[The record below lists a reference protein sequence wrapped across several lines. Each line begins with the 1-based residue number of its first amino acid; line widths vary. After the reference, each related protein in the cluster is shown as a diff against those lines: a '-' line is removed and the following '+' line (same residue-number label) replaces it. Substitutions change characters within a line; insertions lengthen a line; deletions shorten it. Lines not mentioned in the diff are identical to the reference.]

1 MSRLH
6 RLVLVAAALLLG
18 GCAYAPGL
26 WLGTSAP
33 QSAEPRPAAEAVVP
47 TAIDWALIHEFDTV
61 ARAPAPAVPQ
71 AEPAA
76 YRIGPND
83 ALRIT
88 VWNHPDLNFAPNLSV
103 TTRTA
108 ADGSAGQ
115 ATNVVPLRVVNHD
128 GSLYFPM
135 AGQIAAAGRTA
146 AELRSQIASRL
157 SRYIKDPQVELEIAA
172 FRSQRVFVVGE
183 VKAPGNLAITDV
195 PMRIADAIGQAG
207 GTTPTA
213 DLSSVSVTRGAERFR
228 LDLDRLYYEGEMS
241 QNLLLQHGDIV
252 TVPDRRER
260 KIFVLGEVM
269 APKSYV
275 LQRGRTTL
283 AEAVT
288 DAGGPNPLSA
298 NAGQLFVLR
307 LGADDEPLVYHLD
320 ARSPEALLL
329 ADRFALRAR
338 DIVYIDPTQLA
349 RAGRVIAQL
358 LPWLTSARTTTDI
371 GR

>member
-1 MSRLH
+1 MNRL
-6 RLVLVAAALLLG
+6 RAIALSGALLLLG
-18 GCAYAPGL
+18 GCAYAPGM
-26 WLGTSAP
+26 WMGKSSP
-33 QSAEPRPAAEAVVP
+33 QAEPAAEAEEITPV
-47 TAIDWALIHEFDTV
+47 AIDWPLIREFDAA
-61 ARAPAPAVPQ
+61 ARAEAPVVPQ

-88 VWNHPDLNFAPNLSV
+88 VWNHPDLNYAPNLSV
-103 TTRTA
+103 TTRTT
-108 ADGSAGQ
+108 ADGTSGQ
-115 ATNVVPLRVVNHD
+115 TTNVVPLRVVNHD
-128 GSLYFPM
+128 GSFYFPM
-135 AGQIAAAGRTA
+135 AGEIQAAGRTVP
-146 AELRSQIASRL
+146 ELRNEIARLL
-157 SRYIKDPQVELEIAA
+157 SRYVKSPQVELEIAA

-183 VKAPGNLAITDV
+183 VNAPGNLAITDV
-195 PMRIADAIGQAG
+195 PLRIADAIGQAG
-207 GTTPTA
+207 GTTPEA
-213 DLSSVSVTRGAERFR
+213 DLSTVSVTRGDEQLR

-252 TVPDRRER
+252 TIPDRHER
-260 KIFVLGEVM
+260 KIFVLGEVV
-269 APKSYV
+269 APRSYP
-275 LQRGRTTL
+275 LPRGRTTL
-283 AEAVT
+283 ADAVA

-329 ADRFALRAR
+329 ADRFVLRAR
-338 DIVYIDPTQLA
+338 DVVYVDPTQLA

-358 LPWLTSARTTTDI
+358 LPWAVGARTTTDI

>member
-1 MSRLH
+1 MIRSRLAA
-6 RLVLVAAALLLG
+6 LFGAALLLG

-26 WLGTSAP
+26 WLGKTSPEQEAAP
-33 QSAEPRPAAEAVVP
+33 AVEPVEPI
-47 TAIDWALIHEFDTV
+47 AIDWALIREFDAV
-61 ARAPAPAVPQ
+61 ARAAAPSVPQ
-71 AEPAA
+71 VEPGP

-103 TTRTA
+103 TTTTA
-108 ADGSAGQ
+108 ADGRSGQ
-115 ATNVVPLRVVNHD
+115 AHNVIPLRVVNHD
-128 GSLYFPM
+128 GTFYFPM
-135 AGQIAAAGRTA
+135 AGTIQAAGRTA
-146 AELRSQIASRL
+146 PELRDLIARKL
-157 SRYIKDPQVELEIAA
+157 SEYIKNPQVELEIAA

-183 VKAPGNLAITDV
+183 VGAPGNLSITDV

-207 GTTPTA
+207 GATNNA
-213 DLSSVSVTRGAERFR
+213 DLSSVTVTRGSDRFR
-228 LDLDRLYYEGEMS
+228 LDLDRLYYDGEMS

-260 KIFVLGEVM
+260 KIFVLGEVV
-269 APKSYV
+269 APRSYV

-283 AEAVT
+283 AEAVA

-307 LGADDEPLVYHLD
+307 LGADDEPEIYHLD

-329 ADRFALRAR
+329 ADRFELRPR
-338 DIVYIDPTQLA
+338 DIVYVDPTQLA
-349 RAGRVIAQL
+349 RAGRVVAQL
-358 LPWLTSARTTTDI
+358 LPWLTGARTTTDI